1 MVVTPAADH
10 AAVMM
15 VPAAVTIAAHVV
27 AIAAVVAVTA
37 RLAGLVVASLVVHGG
52 LGQRRRPA
60 EQREGERPDKYL
72 LQWKPPERREP
83 PSLRFWSIRPEP

>member
-1 MVVTPAADH
+1 MMVV
-10 AAVMM
+10 

-27 AIAAVVAVTA
+27 AIAAVMAISAVVAVTA
-37 RLAGLVVASLVVHGG
+37 GLAGLVVAALIVHGG

-60 EQREGERPDKYL
+60 EQRERERPDKYL

-83 PSLRFWSIRPEP
+83 PSLRFLSIRPEP